1 MYSKIAVVGEREL
14 VLSFKALGVPVF
26 PAGNV
31 AEAEEKVKELV
42 EENYSL
48 ILLTEGFA
56 SQMQQLLTTLRTKP
70 ETTITTIPTSRGS
83 QGFALE
89 ELKAVLRKAVG
100 VDIFG

>member
-26 PAGNV
+26 PVVNLE
-31 AEAEEKVKELV
+31 EAEERVKKLV

-48 ILLTEGFA
+48 ILLTEKFA
-56 SQMQQLLTTLRTKP
+56 SQMQLLLNSLRTQSI
-70 ETTITTIPTSRGS
+70 TTITPIPTSQGS

-89 ELKAVLRKAVG
+89 SLKAILRKAVG

>member
-1 MYSKIAVVGEREL
+1 MYSNISVVGEREL

-26 PAGNV
+26 PV
-31 AEAEEKVKELV
+31 EDVVEAEKTVRRLAEEKC
-42 EENYSL
+42 SI
-48 ILLTEGFA
+48 ILLTERFA
-56 SQMQQLLTTLRTKP
+56 SQMKTLLDELRR
-70 ETTITTIPTSRGS
+70 EAEVTITPIPTSGGS